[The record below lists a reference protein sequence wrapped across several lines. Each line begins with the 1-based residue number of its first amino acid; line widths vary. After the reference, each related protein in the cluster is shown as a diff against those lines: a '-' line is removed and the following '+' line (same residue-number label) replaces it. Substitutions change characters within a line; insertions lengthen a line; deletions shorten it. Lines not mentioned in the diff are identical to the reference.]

1 MFSGVNMTLKLRT
14 YGFTNYEKLK
24 NSPRC
29 AEQIFRFI
37 SRLKGG
43 GGGLTGSKYKLA
55 LNWAIPNY
63 DRFSINCG
71 ALAHALHP
79 YFTFC

>member
-43 GGGLTGSKYKLA
+43 GGDLANSNKKLT
-55 LNWAIPNY
+55 LNSVIPN
-63 DRFSINCG
+63 
-71 ALAHALHP
+71 
-79 YFTFC
+79 